1 MNLSPQNLDAL
12 AKRMREKREE
22 LLARTHADAAE
33 AQEARFADLAGEA
46 RDPGDEAS
54 ADLLS
59 DLATSDVTRDL
70 AELRE
75 LEAAL
80 ERIGKGSYGRCADCG
95 REIEYERLEVAP
107 TAMRC
112 IDCQTVREHTYVQP
126 GHSSL

>member
-1 MNLSPQNLDAL
+1 MNLSLENLEAL
-12 AKRMREKREE
+12 GRRMREKRLE

-33 AQEARFADLAGEA
+33 AREARFADLAGEA

-59 DLATSDVTRDL
+59 DLVAADVTRDI

-80 ERIGKGSYGRCADCG
+80 ERIGTGSYGRCADCG
-95 REIEYERLEVAP
+95 REIEYERLEAVP
-107 TAMRC
+107 TAARC

-126 GHSSL
+126 GHGSL